1 LGAAIDADARLRGLA
16 VHRTVRSWRSRPPTS
31 VADVDCHLSDHHE
44 SRSPPLG
51 TSWCTR
57 HCPNRLVT
65 DPVVGGQVAKGAVA
79 SLAAGLRG
87 SILND
92 RAHSLSIA
100 IWELVEMRRARAYAA
115 GGVPRRHPTSFE
127 PL

>member
-1 LGAAIDADARLRGLA
+1 LGAAVDADARLRGLA
-16 VHRTVRSWRSRPPTS
+16 VHRTVRSWRSRPPTA
-31 VADVDCHLSDHHE
+31 VADRHSSDHHG

-51 TSWCTR
+51 TGWCTQ
-57 HCPNRLVT
+57 HCPNRLMA
-65 DPVVGGQVAKGAVA
+65 DPVAGGQVAKGAVA